1 MAELRSTKVSNRTSK
16 QTSKQ
21 VSQKAIR
28 KLLSDDINDEQLAE
42 FKDSNLY
49 NKFAK
54 EVIKRAAAKIPYRNK
69 IAQMSTKDQLSQMS
83 TKDQLSQTTAKD
95 QLSQTTAKD
104 QDLNSKKTVVKLV
117 ANKNTKSTKSRW
129 QEAKTELSEKISDNF
144 DPESIE
150 FERDME
156 EGKYEHWIVKYP
168 EHLQEIF
175 EGLINLGYDELFTY
189 SCIYGFVERGIDI
202 NKNGD
207 YRSDCAGTTPLG
219 HACEFRRCLLI
230 RSLLENG
237 ANPNLADEHG
247 MTPLDSVIMG
257 HSPDDTIGIVDNASK
272 IKKMILILQEYGVN
286 LVVKN
291 WIMKENFDK
300 NDDYIDMPKDEFF
313 VNFVSDVQR
322 NFDDNENEK

>member
-1 MAELRSTKVSNRTSK
+1 MAESRSNKVSN

-28 KLLSDDINDEQLAE
+28 KLLSDDINDEQLVE
-42 FKDSNLY
+42 FKNSNLY

-69 IAQMSTKDQLSQMS
+69 IAQMSTKDQLSQ
-83 TKDQLSQTTAKD
+83 TTAKD
-95 QLSQTTAKD
+95 QLSQTTAKE
-104 QDLNSKKTVVKLV
+104 QDLNNKTVVKLV
-117 ANKNTKSTKSRW
+117 ANKNTKSTKSKW
-129 QEAKTELSEKISDNF
+129 QETKTELSEKISDNF

-207 YRSDCAGTTPLG
+207 YRSDCDGTTPLG

-257 HSPDDTIGIVDNASK
+257 HSPDDTIGIVGNASK
-272 IKKMILILQEYGVN
+272 IKKIILILQEFGVN
-286 LVVKN
+286 LIVKN

-322 NFDDNENEK
+322 NFDDNEK